1 MKNELVIEVFKE
13 NECLDVREGVSQK
26 TGKPWK
32 MITQVGYAH
41 TGGKYPVEFKIRIQ
55 DGQPFWP
62 AGKYVLSMNSL
73 VVGPHGD
80 LEVGREMILLPMD
93 SSSVKAA

>member
-1 MKNELVIEVFKE
+1 MKNELIIEVFKE
-13 NECLDVREGVSQK
+13 NEVLDVREGISTK
-26 TGKPWK
+26 SGKPWK

-41 TGGKYPVEFKIRIQ
+41 TGGKYPVEFKIRMQ

-62 AGKYVLSMNSL
+62 AGKYVLAFNSL

-80 LEVGREMILLPMD
+80 LEVGREMLLLPYE
-93 SSSVKAA
+93 SSGVKAA